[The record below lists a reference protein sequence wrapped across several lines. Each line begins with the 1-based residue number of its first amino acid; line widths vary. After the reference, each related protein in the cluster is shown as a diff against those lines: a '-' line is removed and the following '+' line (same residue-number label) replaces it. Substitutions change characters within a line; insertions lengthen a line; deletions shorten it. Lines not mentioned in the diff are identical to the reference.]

1 MKSLLMMVLSV
12 NDDIV
17 IVLLICDVIGNH
29 EGDINVINNDD
40 VGGDFIDNF
49 KLEINGDINAYDVND
64 DKDVSEIL
72 QSLALEPMQTL
83 RLVQLLLQVT
93 RRL

>member
-1 MKSLLMMVLSV
+1 MMMFVAILS
-12 NDDIV
+12 I
-17 IVLLICDVIGNH
+17 ILTIQ
-29 EGDINVINNDD
+29 
-40 VGGDFIDNF
+40 
-49 KLEINGDINAYDVND
+49 LEINGDINAYDVND

>member
-1 MKSLLMMVLSV
+1 M
-12 NDDIV
+12 
-17 IVLLICDVIGNH
+17 LLIMMMLVAILS
-29 EGDINVINNDD
+29 IQ
-40 VGGDFIDNF
+40 
-49 KLEINGDINAYDVND
+49 LEIKGDINAYDVND

>member
-40 VGGDFIDNF
+40 VCGDFIDNF
-49 KLEINGDINAYDVND
+49 ND
-64 DKDVSEIL
+64 SIGNK
-72 QSLALEPMQTL
+72 
-83 RLVQLLLQVT
+83 R
-93 RRL
+93 

>member
-1 MKSLLMMVLSV
+1 MLVAILS
-12 NDDIV
+12 I
-17 IVLLICDVIGNH
+17 ILTIQ
-29 EGDINVINNDD
+29 
-40 VGGDFIDNF
+40 
-49 KLEINGDINAYDVND
+49 LEINGDINAYDVND

-93 RRL
+93 RRLWTSG

>member
-1 MKSLLMMVLSV
+1 MIKDLMKSLLMMVLSV

-49 KLEINGDINAYDVND
+49 ND
-64 DKDVSEIL
+64 SIGNKW
-72 QSLALEPMQTL
+72 
-83 RLVQLLLQVT
+83 
-93 RRL
+93 